1 MHSPTVHNSFPILQL
16 VVSLRRSLLLA
27 LVAVGTVMV
36 AVLCAPAESRGD
48 FVMPSWRGAADAT
61 WYQWANPPGFSSPVV
76 VPDSNPEAY
85 SYAPSDSLVPALAP
99 AGTATMVTRTLPI
112 GSGNLYS
119 FAADPFTFTIPSFLT
134 AGTPGT
140 VVLQARATIGDQ
152 GALLTTPQLAVGG
165 STVGANLL
173 QQVTVGTASGD
184 GNTTTVE
191 QLLYSWDNVSTD
203 GGPLTITFDKGAHVS
218 VWAVSVDTT
227 ATVAP
232 VPEPGTTAAA
242 AAAAAM
248 AAAGYGR
255 RRLLRRGRQQA
266 TTASVS
272 AAEQSVER
280 SPSSS
285 SSSSSPSSQ
294 SSSAS
299 CSQLFNR
306 PAKVP
311 AVRSA

>member
-1 MHSPTVHNSFPILQL
+1 MHSPAFHPSFPTLHL
-16 VVSLRRSLLLA
+16 VASRRRSLLLA
-27 LVAVGTVMV
+27 LVAVGTVAV
-36 AVLCAPAESRGD
+36 AVLCSPAECRGD
-48 FVMPSWRGAADAT
+48 FVVPSWRGAADAT
-61 WYQWANPPGFSSPVV
+61 WYLWANPPGFSSPVV
-76 VPDSNPEAY
+76 VPDSNPETY
-85 SYAPSDSLVPALAP
+85 SYAPGDSLVPASAP
-99 AGTATMVTRTLPI
+99 AGTASMVTRTLPI

-134 AGTPGT
+134 ASTPGT

-152 GALLTTPQLAVGG
+152 GSLLTTPQLAVGG
-165 STVGANLL
+165 STVAANLL

-191 QLLYSWDNVSTD
+191 QMLYTWDNVSTD

-218 VWAVSVDTT
+218 VWAVSVDTS

-242 AAAAAM
+242 AAAAAL

-255 RRLLRRGRQQA
+255 RRLLRRGRKQVA
-266 TTASVS
+266 GASGS
-272 AAEQSVER
+272 AAEQPVEG
-280 SPSSS
+280 SPSSN
-285 SSSSSPSSQ
+285 SSSSSPLSLCSSE
-294 SSSAS
+294 S
-299 CSQLFNR
+299 CSPPSNR

-311 AVRSA
+311 AARSA

>member
-1 MHSPTVHNSFPILQL
+1 MHSHSLQL
-16 VVSLRRSLLLA
+16 VFSLRRSLFLA
-27 LVAVGTVMV
+27 LVTVGTMIV
-36 AVLCAPAESRGD
+36 AILCSPTESRGE
-48 FVMPSWRGAADAT
+48 FLVPSWRGASDAT

-76 VPDSNPEAY
+76 VPHSNPEAY
-85 SYAPSDSLVPALAP
+85 SYAPSESLVPALAP

-255 RRLLRRGRQQA
+255 RRLLRRSRKQA
-266 TTASVS
+266 TG
-272 AAEQSVER
+272 AAAVATERSVEVL
-280 SPSSS
+280 PSSS
-285 SSSSSPSSQ
+285 CSSSSRSLPCSSGCSCQ
-294 SSSAS
+294 QCSRCGRAPAAHSA
-299 CSQLFNR
+299 
-306 PAKVP
+306 
-311 AVRSA
+311 